1 MQSKNHKVDQKIPMM
16 LIIIGNS
23 IWYHLSERRYDRF
36 GNWDFFSLA
45 YEKIEAT
52 LQECIINMATLLKW
66 LIGNFF
72 DIMGLLDRIL

>member
-1 MQSKNHKVDQKIPMM
+1 MTDSVTETF
-16 LIIIGNS
+16 L
-23 IWYHLSERRYDRF
+23 
-36 GNWDFFSLA
+36 SLA

-66 LIGNFF
+66 LISKKIF